1 MSCLPPKTGP
11 WFKPKRANAV
21 VSCFM
26 SMTTTPNRKPT
37 SNPFFDEMAQGWR
50 AAMLYDLLRREL
62 GDWQARENIRIA
74 GLVEQQNVNLDPFD
88 DWWIDLLE
96 RQQLP
101 GAGSKEPN
109 VALSHVWE
117 DEGVCINGD
126 NEVSFIRSSGKA
138 ALPKVVERK
147 RQRVGGQIKG

>member
-1 MSCLPPKTGP
+1 
-11 WFKPKRANAV
+11 
-21 VSCFM
+21 
-26 SMTTTPNRKPT
+26 
-37 SNPFFDEMAQGWR
+37 MAQGWR

-62 GDWQARENIRIA
+62 GDWQVPENIRIA

-96 RQQLP
+96 RHQLP

-109 VALSHVWE
+109 VALSHDWE
-117 DEGVCINGD
+117 DKGVCINGD
-126 NEVSFIRSSGKA
+126 NEVSFISSSGKA